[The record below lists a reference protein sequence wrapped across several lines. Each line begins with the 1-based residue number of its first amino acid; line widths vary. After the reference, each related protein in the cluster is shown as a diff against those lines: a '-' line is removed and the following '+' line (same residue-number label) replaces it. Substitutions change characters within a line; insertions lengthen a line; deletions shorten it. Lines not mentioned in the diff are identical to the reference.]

1 MQSRLTLDSL
11 CLRSEFCDMVHKI
24 FIYTREE
31 VERMNPGAL
40 NARLEDCLS
49 DSLGRG
55 LASKEPRSGPS
66 TSAVDSEN
74 RANLSSQ

>member
-1 MQSRLTLDSL
+1 
-11 CLRSEFCDMVHKI
+11 MVHKI

-40 NARLEDCLS
+40 NSRSEDSLS

-55 LASKEPRSGPS
+55 GLASKEARGGPS
-66 TSAVDSEN
+66 TSTLNSEN
-74 RANLSSQ
+74 C